1 MFDDIMYL
9 GLVIVAVGV
18 TIALAG
24 FFDRLRRV

>member
-1 MFDDIMYL
+1 MFDDIVFL
-9 GLVIVAVGV
+9 GLVIAAVVA

>member
-1 MFDDIMYL
+1 MFDDIIFL
-9 GLVIVAVGV
+9 GLVMAAVVA